1 MARIASPAVTLA
13 EAVVAALIFG
23 LGAAVQG
30 SVGFGANLVAAPLL
44 VLVSDGYVPGP
55 VIVASGVLNLL
66 VVWRSGRGEVDPTVN
81 VAIAGQV
88 VGTLAAGAVIARLPA
103 DALAIVF
110 AVLVLVAVA
119 VSMAGRRLA
128 PTTPNLA
135 GAGLASGFMGT
146 ISGIGGPPIA
156 LAYLGLNG
164 PRLRATLARYFLVGN
179 LVAIPT
185 LIVVGSLGVD
195 EVPECL
201 VLIPGAVVGFLA
213 SGWLARH
220 ADRATVRPIV
230 LGLSTAA
237 AVAVIIR
244 TLA

>member
-1 MARIASPAVTLA
+1 VTVS
-13 EAVVAALIFG
+13 EAVLAALIFG

-30 SVGFGANLVAAPLL
+30 AVGFGANLVAAPLL
-44 VLVSDGYVPGP
+44 VLLEDGFVPGP

-66 VVWRSGRGEVDPTVN
+66 VSWRSGPGAIDPTVN

-88 VGTLAAGAVIARLPA
+88 VGSLVAGAVLAALPA
-103 DALAIVF
+103 DALSIVF
-110 AVLVLVAVA
+110 AVLVLIAVA
-119 VSMAGRRLA
+119 VSVRGRQLA
-128 PTTPNLA
+128 PTRPHLA

-156 LAYLGLNG
+156 LAYLGLDG
-164 PRLRATLARYFLVGN
+164 PALRATLARYFLVGN
-179 LVAIPT
+179 VVAIPILIAIGT
-185 LIVVGSLGVD
+185 LGIEEL
-195 EVPECL
+195 PECL
-201 VLIPGAVVGFLA
+201 VLIPGAVLGFFA

-220 ADRATVRPIV
+220 TDRGTVRPIV
-230 LGLSTAA
+230 FGLSTAA